1 MSTREDPIKSQDFLE
16 SLSSFSKLHRSQKW
30 EGTFGEF
37 LTNIVAAQSGR
48 CARSSHQYIWDML
61 RWHGQGQEPTAGDSL
76 KARALFRRE
85 LFGID
90 EPLSRV
96 VDYFKAAAAGSDV
109 GPAAAAAARAAL
121 GRQID
126 PGNPDEARPGGIQP
140 HRCGRAVR
148 HQGLAAAREP
158 R

>member
-1 MSTREDPIKSQDFLE
+1 MRGSAVEMLNLRSAPEERLMSTGEDPIQRRDFLE

-37 LTNIVAAQSGR
+37 LTDVVAKAPAAA
-48 CARSSHQYIWDML
+48 ARSSHQYIWDML
-61 RWHGQGQEPTAGDSL
+61 RWHGQVNEEQGDSN

-109 GPAAAAAARAAL
+109 GRRLLLLL
-121 GRQID
+121 G
-126 PGNPDEARPGGIQP
+126 PPSGGK
-140 HRCGRAVR
+140 
-148 HQGLAAAREP
+148 
-158 R
+158 